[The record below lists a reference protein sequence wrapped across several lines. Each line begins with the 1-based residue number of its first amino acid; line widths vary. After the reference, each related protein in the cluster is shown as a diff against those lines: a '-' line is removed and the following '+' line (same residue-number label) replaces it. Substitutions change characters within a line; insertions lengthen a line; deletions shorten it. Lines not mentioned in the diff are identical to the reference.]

1 MKNKSKIMEN
11 GITLVALV
19 ITIIILLIL
28 AGVAITALTQTG
40 LFENA
45 KQAKKAMENAQ
56 NTENITLSG
65 YSEKIN
71 EVTGSRDTVTINKEE
86 YEDLKNKGK
95 QELIGEGNIKTT
107 SDEIT
112 LNKSINNYRYLMFKA
127 QLNGKTNFD
136 VVEVKTIPA
145 QLDSY
150 ISLYLLNGFS
160 SRTATMYIK
169 SDNCISTHI
178 IWTSDSAW
186 KSTYVSVYGI
196 F

>member
-1 MKNKSKIMEN
+1 MKNKSRIMEN

-56 NTENITLSG
+56 NTENITLAG

>member
-1 MKNKSKIMEN
+1 MKNKSRIMEN

-45 KQAKKAMENAQ
+45 KQAKKTMENAQ
-56 NTENITLSG
+56 NTENITLAG

>member
-1 MKNKSKIMEN
+1 MKNKSRIMEN

-28 AGVAITALTQTG
+28 AGVAITALIQTG

-56 NTENITLSG
+56 NTENITLAG

>member
-56 NTENITLSG
+56 NTENITLAG

-145 QLDSY
+145 QFDSY

>member
-1 MKNKSKIMEN
+1 MKNKSRIMEN

-56 NTENITLSG
+56 KTENITLAG

>member
-1 MKNKSKIMEN
+1 MKNKSRIMEN

-28 AGVAITALTQTG
+28 SGVAITALTQTG

-56 NTENITLSG
+56 NTENITLAG